1 MEYFASFLFISIL
14 FVIICVHFKNYKR
27 DVTLVKSTLDNQ
39 KYFVRNLPD
48 RVEAANRLAFIRQKL
63 AQVVD
68 YIKSQTPKQLY
79 KMYVKGDKMETQ
91 MSITEF
97 SSCIRQLIAKF
108 RNKSEIFSENT
119 PDSKF
124 TSLSVNKGE
133 ELIFCLRLK
142 KEGDKLVPRN
152 TILFVAL
159 HELSHLMTK
168 TIGHG
173 EDFWRNFRF
182 ILKVAIKQ
190 NIYKPIDFNSNPQ
203 PYCGIQITDSPY

>member
-1 MEYFASFLFISIL
+1 MEYFASFLCISVLLVI
-14 FVIICVHFKNYKR
+14 FVYYIKNTKR
-27 DVTLVKSTLDNQ
+27 NVTLVKSSFDNQ
-39 KYFVRNLPD
+39 MYFVRNLPD
-48 RVEAANRLAFIRQKL
+48 KVEAANRLAYIRSNL
-63 AQVVD
+63 SQVVN
-68 YIKSQTPKQLY
+68 YIKSKSPEFLY
-79 KMYVKGDKMETQ
+79 KTYVKGDKMETQ

-97 SSCIRQLIAKF
+97 TSCINQLKRKY

-119 PDSKF
+119 PDSKY

-142 KEGDKLVPRN
+142 KEGDILVPKN

-182 ILKVAIKQ
+182 ILKVSISQ
-190 NIYKPIDFNSNPQ
+190 NIYKPIDFVKNPQ
-203 PYCGIQITDSPY
+203 PYCGIKITDSPY